1 MIALVIITILSLAA
15 AAFMSVV
22 AWRLAREERL
32 RSDARVSALAA
43 DILGGADAEASPIAV
58 NQLFAEPPPRHNHG
72 GVLGTLAIG
81 VAAVGA
87 VLLLAVVWSGS
98 PSSREAPA
106 AESAHTQAAPSDE
119 VPAPVRPLQLMSLN
133 HEREGR
139 QLVVRGTVRNPNL
152 AGATPVTAVVTVYDR
167 EGAIVASGHAA
178 LTRRAPAGASDVESS
193 FAVTIDGVD
202 DVSRYRVGF
211 RTGDHAIAHV
221 DRRDTKLSAQLP

>member
-22 AWRLAREERL
+22 AWRLARQERL

-43 DILGGADAEASPIAV
+43 DILGSSDDEASPVAV

-87 VLLLAVVWSGS
+87 VLLLAVVWSGP
-98 PSSREAPA
+98 PSSREASPA
-106 AESAHTQAAPSDE
+106 GSAVTQASPSDE
-119 VPAPVRPLQLMSLN
+119 VPAPIKPLELMSLT
-133 HEREGR
+133 HQREGR
-139 QLVVRGTVRNPNL
+139 QLVVRGTARNPNL
-152 AGATPVTAVVTVYDR
+152 AGATPVTAVVTVFDR
-167 EGAIVASGHAA
+167 AGAIVASGHAA
-178 LTRRAPAGASDVESS
+178 LAPAASGGASDVESS
-193 FAVTIDGVD
+193 FAVTIAGVD

-211 RTGDHAIAHV
+211 RTDDHAIAHV
-221 DRRDTKLSAQLP
+221 DRRDAKLSAQLP